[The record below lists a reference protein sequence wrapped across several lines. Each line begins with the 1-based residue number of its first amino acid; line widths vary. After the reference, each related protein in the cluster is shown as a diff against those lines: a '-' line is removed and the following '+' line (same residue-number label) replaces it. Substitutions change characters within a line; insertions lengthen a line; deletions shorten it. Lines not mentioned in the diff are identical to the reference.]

1 MNFEEYFDNDTIQ
14 IENTIM
20 ASDLSKIDTAMP
32 STIHIIPVRYKP
44 IFPGIIT
51 PLIIA
56 KPRFMHSI
64 DDALNISRSIGI
76 VVLKDD
82 DVEDVALDDIEMFGT
97 AAKIIKKGLI
107 FIIIIF

>member
-51 PLIIA
+51 RLLLQSPGLCTQLMII
-56 KPRFMHSI
+56 KHSG
-64 DDALNISRSIGI
+64 LLVSCTKRY
-76 VVLKDD
+76 
-82 DVEDVALDDIEMFGT
+82 DVEDVD
-97 AAKIIKKGLI
+97 
-107 FIIIIF
+107 